1 MSINPVWTLIGSDEA
16 MTEKKAQIRVYLPTD
31 TDKILKILA
40 AVKESSINAVVNEAI
55 EHWLEEDEQQEII
68 QQLNLDTL
76 GDL

>member
-16 MTEKKAQIRVYLPTD
+16 MTEKKAQIRVYLPMD

-76 GDL
+76 GEL

>member
-1 MSINPVWTLIGSDEA
+1 
-16 MTEKKAQIRVYLPTD
+16 MTEKKAQIRVYLPMD

-76 GDL
+76 GEL